1 MQIWQ
6 CQAAEISSKKLL
18 RAREKKKFAGRIVVE
33 FYQNSNKGAEEGFVK
48 KFQFLIYSNDKHSE
62 TKTKFNFYF

>member
-18 RAREKKKFAGRIVVE
+18 RAREKKGLP
-33 FYQNSNKGAEEGFVK
+33 EELWPNFTKIAIKEPK
-48 KFQFLIYSNDKHSE
+48 KIL
-62 TKTKFNFYF
+62 